1 MLSKASPHTHF
12 TEFFSVDFFPMSP
25 KCLLHTS
32 TTSGSSSYQSTK
44 LKFLEIHSLAT
55 PPSPPPIIAA
65 FSLSLFKLRP
75 APTNVELYK
84 CSSVEAT

>member
-1 MLSKASPHTHF
+1 LQ
-12 TEFFSVDFFPMSP
+12 
-25 KCLLHTS
+25 TS

-84 CSSVEAT
+84 CSSVDAT